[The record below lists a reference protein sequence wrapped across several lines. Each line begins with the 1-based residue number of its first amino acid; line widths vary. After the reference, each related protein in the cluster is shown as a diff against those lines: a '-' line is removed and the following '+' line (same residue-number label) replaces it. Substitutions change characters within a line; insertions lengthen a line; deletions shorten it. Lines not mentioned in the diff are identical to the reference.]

1 MDSSPTEST
10 TSEPSSPA
18 APTAAPQPWLPRW
31 ETLAA
36 VVVIA
41 AFAFINF
48 RNIHQYGMSWDEPAG
63 MFRGQD
69 MANIISHV
77 FRGTP
82 YETDY
87 FSHSRFH
94 PTFYAWLN
102 YLLSGA
108 LVQHGMEPIAAGH
121 VLNVI
126 VATFGLA
133 VLYAFATRLFN
144 PRVGLFATLFLALYP
159 RFIAH
164 AHFNSKDM
172 PVMVF
177 AMLTLYLIYLAATSR
192 KIILWICAGVAMGV
206 ASTTKLEALM
216 ILPMSIVPAALW
228 FFGDEFTRRKLI
240 GPLVFA
246 GTAMVTMFLLW
257 PALWLDPHFGVS
269 AVEFFS
275 GEFEFIQQ
283 PYLNQYYLAGH
294 IPWHYTAVHM
304 FAVTPTLTLV
314 CAIFGV
320 VALGGR
326 ARHGDKLLETSLVLS
341 WAALPVLIRCTGL
354 FLQYDG
360 MRHVFIVVPPL
371 AIIAALGLDWFVNRL
386 CLIPAGR
393 LLAAAATV
401 GSFCWLFVQCTIGHP
416 YQGSYLNEV
425 IRHTFAKETI
435 GHYFDFSSWAVPM
448 QDGVRWLNRYAPANA
463 RIRVIPGDYPNFTI
477 GSYSLRSD
485 LSVGNEADADLI
497 VASSLY
503 AVSDPGYRPI
513 FIVSCNGTPLL
524 LIYVRE
530 GNTDWG

>member
-1 MDSSPTEST
+1 MDSSPSET
-10 TSEPSSPA
+10 TASEANSP
-18 APTAAPQPWLPRW
+18 PVQPPAPQPRLPRW

-36 VVVIA
+36 AVIIA
-41 AFAFINF
+41 AFAIINF
-48 RNIHQYGMSWDEPAG
+48 HNLHQYGMSWDEPAG

-82 YETDY
+82 YDTDY

-121 VLNVI
+121 VLNLI

-133 VLYAFATRLFN
+133 VIYAFATRLFS
-144 PRVGLFATLFLALYP
+144 PRIGLFATLFLALYP

-177 AMLTLYLIYLAATSR
+177 AMFALYLIYLAANSR
-192 KIILWICAGVAMGV
+192 GIILWICAGVAMGV
-206 ASTTKLEALM
+206 ASTSKLEALM
-216 ILPMSIVPAALW
+216 ILPMSVVPAALW
-228 FFGDEFTRRKLI
+228 LFGGEFTRRKI
-240 GPLVFA
+240 TGPLVFA
-246 GTAMVTMFLLW
+246 GTSAATVFLLW
-257 PALWLDPHFGVS
+257 PALWLDPRFGFS
-269 AVEFFS
+269 AVGFFS
-275 GEFEFIQQ
+275 GEFEFFQI
-283 PYLNQYYLAGH
+283 PYLNQFYMVGH
-294 IPWHYTAVHM
+294 VPWHYTAVHM
-304 FAVTPTLTLV
+304 FAVTPILTFV
-314 CAIFGV
+314 CAVFGI
-320 VALGGR
+320 VALAGR
-326 ARHGDKLLETSLVLS
+326 LRHGDKLLETSLILS

-360 MRHVFIVVPPL
+360 MRHVFIVVPAL
-371 AIIAALGLDWFVNRL
+371 AIIAALGLDWIINQF
-386 CLIPAGR
+386 CMIPGGR

-401 GSFCWLFVQCTIGHP
+401 GSFWWLLIQCAIGHP

-425 IRHTFAKETI
+425 IRHTFPKETL

-463 RIRVIPGDYPNFTI
+463 RIRIVQGDYPNFTI
-477 GSYSLRSD
+477 GSYSLRPD
-485 LSVGNEADADLI
+485 LSVGNEPGSDLI

-503 AVSDPGYRPI
+503 PPPEPGYRPI